1 MTVRSSSRI
10 DGRGKERTGCTSIDL
25 DAALGTGSN
34 AETVRRIIGE
44 SRTPVQVGGGIRST
58 KMAGGWLEDG
68 AARVVLGTL
77 AFSDPAAAR
86 SLVESYGPDRVV
98 VAADYREGMIV
109 TKGWKESQGIPIVVG
124 AKRLEAQGFQNLLTT
139 AVGRDGMRSGPDVAT
154 VRELS
159 LANPDEDNR
168 LWRDSRSPGPSGTG
182 AGRRPGSDNREGAL
196 RGDGQ
201 AGRGEGEDCLMP
213 LAKRI
218 VPCLDVKD
226 GRVVKGVKFEGLRD
240 AGDPVELAERY
251 RDEGADE
258 IVFLDITASLE
269 KRATLRSLVRKV
281 AANLDIPF
289 TVGGGI
295 RTMSDARLA
304 LCSGADK
311 VAVNT
316 AAIQRPSLIGRLAG
330 VFGSQCVVLAI
341 DVKSTDRGY
350 EVFSHSATRPTGLS
364 AGEWAKRAEGLGA
377 GELLVTSI
385 DRDGTKKG
393 YDVRLLREI
402 TASVNI
408 PVVASGG
415 AGKLEHFLEAFRDA
429 GCDAA
434 LAASL
439 FHYRELTVGQVKDY
453 LRGKNVVV
461 RP

>member
-1 MTVRSSSRI
+1 
-10 DGRGKERTGCTSIDL
+10 
-25 DAALGTGSN
+25 
-34 AETVRRIIGE
+34 
-44 SRTPVQVGGGIRST
+44 
-58 KMAGGWLEDG
+58 MA
-68 AARVVLGTL
+68 
-77 AFSDPAAAR
+77 
-86 SLVESYGPDRVV
+86 
-98 VAADYREGMIV
+98 
-109 TKGWKESQGIPIVVG
+109 
-124 AKRLEAQGFQNLLTT
+124 
-139 AVGRDGMRSGPDVAT
+139 
-154 VRELS
+154 
-159 LANPDEDNR
+159 
-168 LWRDSRSPGPSGTG
+168 
-182 AGRRPGSDNREGAL
+182 
-196 RGDGQ
+196 
-201 AGRGEGEDCLMP
+201 

-226 GRVVKGVKFEGLRD
+226 GRVVKGVRFEGLRD

-269 KRATLRSLVRKV
+269 KRATLRSLVRRV

-316 AAIQRPSLIGRLAG
+316 AALQRPELLRRLAE
-330 VFGSQCVVLAI
+330 VFGSQCVVLAV
-341 DVKSTDRGY
+341 DAKRRPGRGEGY
-350 EVFSHSATRPTGLS
+350 EVFSHSATRPTGLE
-364 AGEWAKRAEGLGA
+364 AAEWAKRGEELGA

-385 DRDGTKKG
+385 DRDGTRRG
-393 YDVRLLREI
+393 YDVGLLRAI
-402 TASVNI
+402 TSSVNV

-415 AGKLEHFLEAFRDA
+415 AGRLAHFLEAFREG

-439 FHYRELTVGQVKDY
+439 FHYREMTVGEVKDY
-453 LRGKNVVV
+453 LGAHGVLV